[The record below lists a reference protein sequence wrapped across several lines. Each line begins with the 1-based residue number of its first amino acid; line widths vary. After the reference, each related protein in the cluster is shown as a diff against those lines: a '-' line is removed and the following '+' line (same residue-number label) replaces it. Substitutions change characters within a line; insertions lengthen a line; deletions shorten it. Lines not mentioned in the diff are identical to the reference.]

1 MASNLLTTPAV
12 DDESPLEIAYRN
24 ESEHL
29 IAERLP
35 LTVALCLVLL
45 GGSGIFEYLLYPD
58 HWRVFLAVYS
68 AEVAVYVP
76 LLVWRREL
84 LRRGW
89 LHTVN
94 ALTWA
99 AVAGLIHLYGWAAG
113 MPPELTVLAVTC
125 LVTGTS
131 LLLPWGLRGQLVLV
145 GTSLT
150 ASAALLAAAPVSA
163 VPSSYLFFVAAAAGA
178 ISLFGAYH
186 LDLHRFAIF
195 CEATRREE
203 EAAIGQSLVAIARE
217 INDSLEAVDALDR
230 IADAIRGALHA
241 SWSVIIL
248 RDAAGGGHLI
258 VGAAGRV
265 PEAIASLRGVDF
277 DAGAFPLVDRIL
289 TERDLALV
297 AEEADA
303 ETAQLLQR
311 WETRS
316 LLGATLLRRDAAVG
330 VLIAGTRAGTA
341 RFADRGRELARG
353 VAQHV
358 AIALNNVRL
367 VSDLRNAD
375 NLKTE
380 FLSTMSHELR
390 TPLNVIIGYAD
401 LLRDEAF
408 GPVIGDQHDVLRR
421 LRDNA
426 HSLLELINA
435 TLEVNRIEAGRSGL
449 HLREVDLRTLLT
461 ELQYETEPLPRQ
473 PGVALRWEVP
483 RGADLIR
490 TDPVKVKIVVR
501 NLVGNALKFT
511 KRGQVTV
518 SVLFDA
524 RSRVLDLQV
533 RDTGVGIP
541 SEDLPHVFDM
551 FHQAPSDAATSGV
564 GLGLYIV
571 RRFVELLGGRVSA
584 SSRPGEGSIFRL
596 SLPAGVVTPAQPV
609 SLEEHRRR
617 RSA

>member
-1 MASNLLTTPAV
+1 M
-12 DDESPLEIAYRN
+12 DEDSPLDSAYRN

-29 IAERLP
+29 VADRLP
-35 LTVALCLVLL
+35 LTVGLCLGLFGL
-45 GGSGIFEYLLYPD
+45 AGIFEYLLYDD
-58 HWRVFLAVYS
+58 HWPVFLAIYPL
-68 AEVAVYVP
+68 EVAVFVP
-76 LLVWRREL
+76 LLMWRREL
-84 LRRGW
+84 VRRGW
-89 LHTVN
+89 LSAVN
-94 ALTWA
+94 ILAWSALMIL
-99 AVAGLIHLYGWAAG
+99 VHVYGWIAG
-113 MPPELTVLAVTC
+113 MPPELTLLAAIC
-125 LVTGTS
+125 LMTGVS
-131 LLLPWGLRGQLVLV
+131 LLLPWGLRGQSVLV
-145 GTSLT
+145 AVALI
-150 ASAALLAAAPVSA
+150 ASAALLAATPASA
-163 VPSSYLFFVAAAAGA
+163 VPAPYLLFVSAAAAA
-178 ISLFGAYH
+178 VSLFGAHH
-186 LDLHRFAIF
+186 LDLYRFAIF

-203 EAAIGQSLVAIARE
+203 EAAVGQSLVAIARE
-217 INDSLEAVDALDR
+217 INDSLDADDVLDR
-230 IADAIRGALHA
+230 IADAIRSALHA

-248 RDAAGGGHLI
+248 RDAQGGHLI
-258 VGAAGRV
+258 VGTAGRV
-265 PEAIASLRGVDF
+265 PGAIASLRGVEF

-289 TERDLALV
+289 DARDLSLSD
-297 AEEADA
+297 EDADS
-303 ETAQLLQR
+303 ETAALLQR

-316 LLGATLLRRDAAVG
+316 LLGAALSRRDAVIG
-330 VLIAGTRAGTA
+330 VVLAGTRAGAA
-341 RFADRGRELARG
+341 RFADRGRELVRG

-367 VSDLRNAD
+367 VSDLRRAD
-375 NLKTE
+375 SLKTE

-408 GPVIGDQHDVLRR
+408 GPVIGDQQDVLRR

-449 HLREVDLRTLLT
+449 QLREVDLRTLLT
-461 ELQYETEPLPRQ
+461 ELQYETDALPRQ

-483 RGADLIR
+483 RNADLIR
-490 TDPVKVKIVVR
+490 TDPMKLKIVVR

-511 KRGQVTV
+511 KRGAVTV

-524 RSRVLDLQV
+524 RARLLDVQV

-541 SEDLPHVFDM
+541 SEHLPHIFDM

-584 SSRPGEGSIFRL
+584 SSRPGDGSIFRL
-596 SLPAGVVTPAQPV
+596 SLPAGVVMQPQPV
-609 SLEEHRRR
+609 SIEEHRRR

>member
-1 MASNLLTTPAV
+1 V
-12 DDESPLEIAYRN
+12 DDESPLDLAYRN

-35 LTVALCLVLL
+35 FTAALCLGLL
-45 GGSGIFEYLLYPD
+45 GASGIFEYLLFAD
-58 HWRVFLAVYS
+58 HWRAFLAVY
-68 AEVAVYVP
+68 AAQVGIFVP
-76 LLVWRREL
+76 LLAWRRDL
-84 LRRGW
+84 LRSGW
-89 LHTVN
+89 LQPVN
-94 ALTWA
+94 AVTWA
-99 AVAGLIHLYGWAAG
+99 LLTVLVHVYGWLVSL
-113 MPPELTVLAVTC
+113 PPELSVLAAIC
-125 LVTGTS
+125 LMTGTS
-131 LLLPWGLRGQLVLV
+131 LLLPWGLRGQGAMVGASMLSTMVL
-145 GTSLT
+145 LT
-150 ASAALLAAAPVSA
+150 AQPSSAVPGPYLLFVASAAASV
-163 VPSSYLFFVAAAAGA
+163 
-178 ISLFGAYH
+178 SLFGAYY
-186 LDLHRFAIF
+186 LDLYRFAIF

-203 EAAIGQSLVAIARE
+203 EAAVGQSLVAIAKE
-217 INDSLEAVDALDR
+217 INDSLDAVDVLDR
-230 IADAIRGALHA
+230 IADAIRSALHA

-248 RDAAGGGHLI
+248 RDAQGGNHII
-258 VGAAGRV
+258 VGSAGRV
-265 PEAIASLRGVDF
+265 PEAIASLRGVEF
-277 DAGAFPLVDRIL
+277 GAGAFPLVDRIL
-289 TERDLALV
+289 RERDLALFD
-297 AEEADA
+297 EETDA
-303 ETAQLLQR
+303 ETTALLQR

-316 LLGATLLRRDAAVG
+316 ILGAALLRRDATIG
-330 VLIAGTRAGTA
+330 VLLAGTRAGVV

-367 VSDLRNAD
+367 VGDLRRAD

-408 GPVIGDQHDVLRR
+408 GPVIGDQQDVLRR

-449 HLREVDLRTLLT
+449 HLREIDLRTLLT

-483 RGADLIR
+483 RGSDLIR
-490 TDPVKVKIVVR
+490 TDPVKLKIVVR

-511 KRGQVTV
+511 KRGHVTV
-518 SVLFDA
+518 TVGFDA
-524 RSRVLDLQV
+524 RARVLDVQV
-533 RDTGVGIP
+533 RDTGIGIP
-541 SEDLPHVFDM
+541 GEDLPRIFDM
-551 FHQAPSDAATSGV
+551 FHQAPTDAATSGV

-584 SSRPGEGSIFRL
+584 SSRPGDGSIFRL
-596 SLPAGVVTPAQPV
+596 SLPAGMVSAPAVQPV
-609 SLEEHRRR
+609 SMEEHRRR
-617 RSA
+617 KSA

>member
-1 MASNLLTTPAV
+1 V
-12 DDESPLEIAYRN
+12 DEDSPLDLAYRT

-29 IAERLP
+29 IADRLP
-35 LTVALCLVLL
+35 FTAALCLALV
-45 GGSGIFEYLLYPD
+45 GASGIFEYLLYAD
-58 HWRVFLAVYS
+58 HWRVFLTTYPIQ
-68 AEVAVYVP
+68 VAVYVP

-89 LHTVN
+89 LGVVN
-94 ALTWA
+94 AATWA
-99 AVAGLIHLYGWAAG
+99 AMAVLIHIYGRLAGL
-113 MPPELTVLAVTC
+113 PSELTLLATIC
-125 LVTGTS
+125 LLTGTS
-131 LLLPWGLRGQLVLV
+131 MLLPWGIRGQGVLV
-145 GTSLT
+145 ATSLIAT
-150 ASAALLAAAPVSA
+150 ATMLATAPSSA
-163 VPSSYLFFVAAAAGA
+163 VPAPYLFFVAAAASVV
-178 ISLFGAYH
+178 SLFGAYY
-186 LDLHRFAIF
+186 LDLYRFTIF

-217 INDSLEAVDALDR
+217 INDSLDAVDVLDR
-230 IADAIRGALHA
+230 IADAIRSALHA

-248 RDAAGGGHLI
+248 RDANGGHLI
-258 VGAAGRV
+258 VGSAGRV
-265 PEAIASLRGVDF
+265 PEAIVSLRGVEF
-277 DAGAFPLVDRIL
+277 DTGAFPLVDRVL
-289 TERDLALV
+289 TERDLSLTEEDAEG
-297 AEEADA
+297 EEAL
-303 ETAQLLQR
+303 LLQR

-316 LLGATLLRRDAAVG
+316 LLGAALCGRRRIGAPP
-330 VLIAGTRAGTA
+330 GTRAGAA

-367 VSDLRNAD
+367 VSDLRRAD

-408 GPVIGDQHDVLRR
+408 GPVIGDQQDVLRR

-435 TLEVNRIEAGRSGL
+435 TLEVNRIEAGHSGL
-449 HLREVDLRTLLT
+449 QLREVDLRTFLT
-461 ELQYETEPLPRQ
+461 ELQYETEALPRQ
-473 PGVALRWEVP
+473 QGVALRWELP
-483 RGADLIR
+483 RGSDLIR
-490 TDPVKVKIVVR
+490 TDPVKLKIVVR

-511 KRGQVTV
+511 KRGHVTV

-524 RSRVLDLQV
+524 RGRMLDVQV

-541 SEDLPHVFDM
+541 SEHLPHVFDM
-551 FHQAPSDAATSGV
+551 FHQAPTDASTSGV

-584 SSRPGEGSIFRL
+584 SSRPGDGSIFRL
-596 SLPAGVVTPAQPV
+596 CYPRAW
-609 SLEEHRRR
+609 
-617 RSA
+617 

>member
-1 MASNLLTTPAV
+1 V
-12 DDESPLEIAYRN
+12 DEDSPLDIAYRT

-29 IAERLP
+29 IAGRIP
-35 LTVALCLVLL
+35 LTVALCLGLFAL
-45 GGSGIFEYLLYPD
+45 AGIFEYLLYDD
-58 HWRVFLAVYS
+58 HWQVFMAVYPIQ
-68 AEVAVYVP
+68 VAVFVP

-89 LHTVN
+89 LSLVN
-94 ALTWA
+94 IASWA
-99 AVAGLIHLYGWAAG
+99 ALMILVHVYGWVAG
-113 MPPELTVLAVTC
+113 MPTELTIVAAIC
-125 LVTGTS
+125 LMTGVS
-131 LLLPWGLRGQLVLV
+131 LLLPWGVRGQSALVAVTLV
-145 GTSLT
+145 
-150 ASAALLAAAPVSA
+150 ANAVLLAFIPAAA
-163 VPSSYLFFVAAAAGA
+163 VPAPYLLFVSAAAAA
-178 ISLFGAYH
+178 VSLFGAYH
-186 LDLHRFAIF
+186 LDLYRFAIF

-217 INDSLEAVDALDR
+217 INDSLDAADVLDR
-230 IADAIRGALHA
+230 IADAIRSALHGG
-241 SWSVIIL
+241 WSVIVL
-248 RDAAGGGHLI
+248 RNAQGGHLI
-258 VGAAGRV
+258 VGSAGRV
-265 PEAIASLRGVDF
+265 PEAIASLRGVEF

-289 TERDLALV
+289 AERDLSLTD
-297 AEEADA
+297 EDDDS
-303 ETAQLLQR
+303 ETAALLQR

-316 LLGATLLRRDAAVG
+316 LLGAALLRRDAVIG
-330 VLIAGTRAGTA
+330 VVIAGTRAGAA
-341 RFADRGRELARG
+341 RFADRGRELVRG

-367 VSDLRNAD
+367 VSDLKRAD

-408 GPVIGDQHDVLRR
+408 GPVIGDQQDVLRR

-449 HLREVDLRTLLT
+449 QLREVDLRTLLT
-461 ELQYETEPLPRQ
+461 ELQYETEALPRQ

-483 RGADLIR
+483 RHADLIR
-490 TDPVKVKIVVR
+490 TDPVKLRIVVR

-511 KRGQVTV
+511 KRGHVTV
-518 SVLFDA
+518 SVHFDA
-524 RSRVLDLQV
+524 RTRMLDIQV
-533 RDTGVGIP
+533 RDTGIGIP
-541 SEDLPHVFDM
+541 SEHLPHIFDM
-551 FHQAPSDAATSGV
+551 FHQAPTDAATSGV

-584 SSRPGEGSIFRL
+584 SSRPGDGSIFRL
-596 SLPAGVVTPAQPV
+596 SLPAGVVMQPQPV
-609 SLEEHRRR
+609 SIDEHRRR
-617 RSA
+617 KSA

>member
-1 MASNLLTTPAV
+1 M
-12 DDESPLEIAYRN
+12 DEDSPLELAYRS

-29 IAERLP
+29 IADRLP
-35 LTVALCLVLL
+35 LTVALCLGLMGL
-45 GGSGIFEYLLYPD
+45 SGIFEYLLYDD
-58 HWRVFLAVYS
+58 HWRVFVAIYPL
-68 AEVAVYVP
+68 EVAIFVP
-76 LLVWRREL
+76 LLIWRREL

-89 LHTVN
+89 LHWVN
-94 ALTWA
+94 AVSWA
-99 AVAGLIHLYGWAAG
+99 ALAVMVHVYGWIAG
-113 MPPELTVLAVTC
+113 MPPELTLLASIC
-125 LVTGTS
+125 LVTGAS
-131 LLLPWGLRGQLVLV
+131 LLLPWGVRGQSVLV
-145 GTSLT
+145 GAALT
-150 ASAALLAAAPVSA
+150 ASCVVLATSPASA
-163 VPSSYLFFVAAAAGA
+163 VPAPYLLFVGAAAAVV
-178 ISLFGAYH
+178 SLFGAYY
-186 LDLHRFAIF
+186 LDLYRFAIF

-217 INDSLEAVDALDR
+217 INDSLDAADVLDR
-230 IADAIRGALHA
+230 IADAIRSALHA

-248 RDAAGGGHLI
+248 RDGQGDHLI
-258 VGAAGRV
+258 VGVAGRV
-265 PEAIASLRGVDF
+265 PQAIASLRGVEF
-277 DAGAFPLVDRIL
+277 DTGAFPLVDRIL
-289 TERDLALV
+289 SERDLSLSDDDGDPEIA
-297 AEEADA
+297 A
-303 ETAQLLQR
+303 LLQR

-316 LLGATLLRRDAAVG
+316 LLGAALLRRDAVIG
-330 VLIAGTRAGTA
+330 VVLAGTRAGAA
-341 RFADRGRELARG
+341 RFADRGRELVRG

-367 VSDLRNAD
+367 VTDLRRAD

-408 GPVIGDQHDVLRR
+408 GPVIGDQQDVLRR

-449 HLREVDLRTLLT
+449 QLREMDLRTLLT
-461 ELQYETEPLPRQ
+461 ELQYETDSLPRQ
-473 PGVALRWEVP
+473 PGVVLRWELP
-483 RGADLIR
+483 RTADLIR
-490 TDPVKVKIVVR
+490 TDPVKLKIVVR

-511 KRGQVTV
+511 KRGHVTV

-524 RSRVLDLQV
+524 RARMLDVQV

-541 SEDLPHVFDM
+541 GEHLPHIFDM
-551 FHQAPSDAATSGV
+551 FHQAPTDAATSGV

-584 SSRPGEGSIFRL
+584 SSRPGDGSIFRL
-596 SLPAGVVTPAQPV
+596 SLPAGVVTPVQPV
-609 SLEEHRRR
+609 SIEEHRRR
-617 RSA
+617 KIA

>member
-1 MASNLLTTPAV
+1 M
-12 DDESPLEIAYRN
+12 DDDSPLELAYRN

-29 IAERLP
+29 TADRIPMA
-35 LTVALCLVLL
+35 VALCLALL
-45 GGSGIFEYLLYPD
+45 AASGILEWLLYPD
-58 HWRVFLAVYS
+58 RFKVFLAVYS
-68 AEVAVYVP
+68 AEVAAFIP

-89 LHTVN
+89 LQAVTIASWTAIVILIHVY
-94 ALTWA
+94 A
-99 AVAGLIHLYGWAAG
+99 AVAG
-113 MPPELTVLAVTC
+113 MSPELTMLAVIC
-125 LVTGTS
+125 LLTGTS
-131 LLLPWGLRGQLVLV
+131 LLLPWGLRGQGVLV
-145 GTSLT
+145 AG
-150 ASAALLAAAPVSA
+150 ALAATAVLLTIAPPSV
-163 VPSSYLFFVAAAAGA
+163 VPAAYLMFVAGAAAAV
-178 ISLFGAYH
+178 SLFGAHH
-186 LDLHRFAIF
+186 LDLYRFAIF

-203 EAAIGQSLVAIARE
+203 ETAIGQSLVAIARE
-217 INDSLEAVDALDR
+217 INDSLDAVDVLDR
-230 IADAIRGALHA
+230 IADAIRSALHA

-248 RDAAGGGHLI
+248 RDAQGGHLI
-258 VGAAGRV
+258 VGGAGRV
-265 PEAIASLRGVDF
+265 PEAIAKLRGVEF

-289 TERDLALV
+289 AERDLSLTDENV
-297 AEEADA
+297 DG
-303 ETAQLLQR
+303 ETALSMQR

-316 LLGATLLRRDAAVG
+316 LLGAALLRREAVIG
-330 VLIAGTRAGTA
+330 VVIAGTRAGAA
-341 RFADRGRELARG
+341 RFADRGRELVRG

-367 VSDLRNAD
+367 VSDLRRAD

-408 GPVIGDQHDVLRR
+408 GPVIGDQQDVLRR

-449 HLREVDLRTLLT
+449 HLREIDLRTLLT
-461 ELQYETEPLPRQ
+461 ELQYETDPLPRQ
-473 PGVALRWEVP
+473 PGVSLRWELP
-483 RGADLIR
+483 RMSDLIR
-490 TDPVKVKIVVR
+490 TDPVKLKIVVR

-511 KRGQVTV
+511 KRGHVTV

-524 RSRVLDLQV
+524 RARMLDIQV

-541 SEDLPHVFDM
+541 SEHLPHVFDM
-551 FHQAPSDAATSGV
+551 FHQAPTDAATSGV

-584 SSRPGEGSIFRL
+584 SSRPGDGSIFRL
-596 SLPAGVVTPAQPV
+596 SLPAGVVTQQAQPV
-609 SLEEHRRR
+609 SMEEHRRR
-617 RSA
+617 KIA